1 MVPENYRVADFV
13 ADFISDELKVNHV
26 FLVTGAG
33 IMHLTDGL
41 AKNRNLHAVPLH
53 HEQSCSMAADA
64 YAKVNNEFSVSMYST
79 GPAATN
85 ALTGLAGAWQDS
97 VPSLFISG
105 QVKLSESTLAQ
116 NLTEGIRQFGVQE
129 LNIGPM
135 VESVSKYFVQIQDPL
150 KIRYEL
156 EKAVYISK
164 SGRPGPVWV
173 EIPMDIQSS
182 LVDRSSLVGFTPEV
196 RFGSQEDF
204 ESMPF
209 EDVCRLL
216 ENSLRPVL
224 LVGRGVS
231 ISGASTVLQEFASRN
246 KIPIVSTY
254 LGIDGLTTDS
264 NEYVGK
270 VGVKGDR
277 AGNLAMQN
285 ADLILAIGT
294 SLHVSVTGYEY
305 KDFGRGAKLVLVDID
320 PSSHKKSTVAVHGI
334 LKSDAKQFLSQL
346 DGITSRKVDAGSS
359 KWLSICADWKSRYPV
374 NIDDYSVGPEINV
387 YKFVSRLSTLAPNQA
402 VFISDA
408 GSAYYAVSQGVQLT
422 KSGHRYVTSGAMA
435 TMGFTLPAAIGA
447 SFSSGKDTSILAVT
461 GDGSLQQ
468 NIQELQVVAQHQLP
482 IKIFVLN
489 NSGYLSIR
497 ASQKNYFSSREIGA
511 GPDSGLTFPDT
522 LRVAEAY
529 GISASRVDKLEN
541 LDDEILRALNHPGP
555 YILDVIT
562 PADQLIIPT
571 VSSSLDAQ
579 GIMRSR
585 PLEDMFPFLD
595 REEFASN
602 MLVDPI

>member
-1 MVPENYRVADFV
+1 MVSENYRVADFV
-13 ADFISDELKVNHV
+13 ADFISDDLGVKHV

-41 AKNRNLHAVPLH
+41 AKNRNLNAVPLH

-105 QVKLSESTLAQ
+105 QVKMSESTLAQ

-182 LVDRSSLVGFTPEV
+182 VVDKNSLVGFAPEV
-196 RFGSQEDF
+196 SYGSRDDF

-209 EDVCRLL
+209 EDVYRLL

-231 ISGASTVLQEFASRN
+231 ISGASKMLQEFASRN

-285 ADLILAIGT
+285 ADVILAIGT

-305 KDFGRGAKLVLVDID
+305 KDFGRGAKLVLVDIE
-320 PSSHKKSTVAVHGI
+320 PTSHNKATVAVHGI
-334 LKSDAKQFLSQL
+334 LKSDAKHFISKLSKVY
-346 DGITSRKVDAGSS
+346 SRKFSSSYAG
-359 KWLSICADWKSRYPV
+359 WLSTCSEWKSRYPV
-374 NIDDYSVGPEINV
+374 DTPDYSVGPEINI
-387 YKFVSRLSTLAPNQA
+387 YRFVSRLSALAPSQA

-422 KSGHRYVTSGAMA
+422 KKGHRYVTSGAMA

-447 SFSSGKDTSILAVT
+447 SFSSGEGTSILAVT
-461 GDGSLQQ
+461 GDGSFQQ
-468 NIQELQVVAQHQLP
+468 NIQELQVIAQFQLP

-497 ASQKNYFSSREIGA
+497 ASQKNYFDSREIGA

-522 LRVAEAY
+522 LRIAEAY
-529 GISASRVDKLEN
+529 GISSSRVENLEK
-541 LDDEILRALNHPGP
+541 LDDEILRALAHPGP
-555 YILDVIT
+555 FILDVIT

-571 VSSSLDAQ
+571 VSSSLDEQ
-579 GIMRSR
+579 GVMRSR
-585 PLEDMFPFLD
+585 PLEDMFPFLG

>member
-1 MVPENYRVADFV
+1 MVPESYRVADFV
-13 ADFISDELKVNHV
+13 ADFISDDLQVKHV

-64 YAKVNNEFSVSMYST
+64 YSKVNNEFSVSMYST

-105 QVKLSESTLAQ
+105 QVKMSESTLAQ

-150 KIRYEL
+150 KVRYEL

-182 LVDRSSLVGFTPEV
+182 VVDKNSLVGFTPEV
-196 RFGSQEDF
+196 KFDSRDDF

-209 EDVCRLL
+209 EDVYRLL

-231 ISGASTVLQEFASRN
+231 ISGASKMLQEFASRN

-294 SLHVSVTGYEY
+294 SLHVSVTGYGY

-320 PSSHKKSTVAVHGI
+320 PASHKKSTVAVHGI
-334 LKSDAKQFLSQL
+334 LKSDAKHFISKLSE
-346 DGITSRKVDAGSS
+346 GYSRKFSS
-359 KWLSICADWKSRYPV
+359 SYADWLSTCAEWKSRYPV
-374 NIDDYSVGPEINV
+374 DIPDYSVGPEINI
-387 YKFVSRLSTLAPNQA
+387 YRFVSRLSTLAPSQA

-422 KSGHRYVTSGAMA
+422 KIGHRYVTSGAMA

-468 NIQELQVVAQHQLP
+468 NIQELQVVAQFQLP

-522 LRVAEAY
+522 LRIADAY
-529 GISASRVDKLEN
+529 GISASRVANLEN
-541 LDDEILRALNHPGP
+541 LDDEILRALDHPGP